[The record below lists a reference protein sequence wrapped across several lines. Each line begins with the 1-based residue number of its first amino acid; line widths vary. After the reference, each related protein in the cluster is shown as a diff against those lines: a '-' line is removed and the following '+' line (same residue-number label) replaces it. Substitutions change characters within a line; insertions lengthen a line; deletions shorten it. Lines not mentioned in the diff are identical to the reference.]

1 MTSSMSTQSTE
12 QPQPSTTP
20 ASEQSLIRVKNVDHR
35 YAEGKVVALQ
45 GVSCEVL
52 RGEHVAIIGKS
63 GSGKTTLLNLIGGLD
78 TPTSGEICFAD
89 QTLGQQISLDAHRHA
104 NVGFV
109 FQSYYLLPNLTASE
123 NIQISMF
130 GDDQTVSER
139 KDRARKLLSEVGL
152 ADRSEHLPSAMS
164 GGECQR
170 VAIARALANAPP
182 LILADEP
189 TGALDSQTGE
199 SVLDLLESLNRN
211 SESTLMVVTHD
222 DAVAERAQRVIRLV
236 DGEIV

>member
-1 MTSSMSTQSTE
+1 MSIQSTE
-12 QPQPSTTP
+12 QPELSTTP
-20 ASEQSLIRVKNVDHR
+20 ASQKTLIRVIDVEHR
-35 YAEGKVVALQ
+35 YAEGQVVALH
-45 GVSCEVL
+45 GVSCKVL
-52 RGEHVAIIGKS
+52 HGEHVAIVGKS

-78 TPTSGEICFAD
+78 TPSSGEVCFAG
-89 QTLGQQISLDAHRHA
+89 QTLGRQISLDLHRHA

-130 GDDQTVSER
+130 GGDRNASQRKERASE
-139 KDRARKLLSEVGL
+139 LLSEVGL
-152 ADRSEHLPSAMS
+152 ADRCDHLPSAMS

-170 VAIARALANAPP
+170 VAIARALANDPP

-199 SVLDLLESLNRN
+199 SVLDLLETLNRDLG
-211 SESTLMVVTHD
+211 STLMVVTHD
-222 DAVAERAQRVIRLV
+222 DAVAERAKRVIRLV
-236 DGEIV
+236 DGGIV